1 MSGADRDV
9 ADQGNRNTAVA
20 GETAATGL
28 TGSAVRGASASPAG
42 DSAPAAGVPARRAR
56 RIGPAAAMGAL
67 AGVAAASVAIAAS
80 ELVAGLVPG
89 VPSMVVAIGS
99 LIIALQPPGAKDV
112 MASLFGTNDKLV
124 LNLAVV
130 IVALIVAAVAGV
142 LAVRKFSTGA
152 AIFVVFGAVALFSAV
167 TVLLAPLLPAFVGA
181 ATAVAAG
188 LAALAWLL
196 KGGGLA
202 AVGAGSMGGSG
213 GSGRRAAPPVATM
226 PDWGRRR
233 FMLTS
238 ASLIAVSAGAGAVGR
253 LLLDKQHP
261 SDAPATATGLPQPAL
276 AVAPLTPDNAI
287 SLPGLTPL
295 IVPNDQFYRIDTAL
309 LVPSVDAS
317 TWSLKVDGMVN
328 HPLVFSYSDLLAM
341 PLFEQYVTIQCVS
354 NEVGGNLV
362 GNTLWTGVKLKE
374 VLANAG
380 IRNGAT
386 QIVGRSVDGFTV
398 GFPTSWALDSSR
410 EPMIAVGMNG
420 KPLPAAH
427 GYPARLII
435 PGLYGY
441 VSATKWLAQIEL
453 TTWEAFNAYWINL
466 GWSKTGPILTQSRI
480 DVPGDGSRVAAG
492 PIQIA
497 GLAWAPDR
505 GVSRVEVSVD
515 GGDWQQAVMSRAI
528 SKATWV
534 QWSLLWQAPPGDHTI
549 EVRATDGAGEVQTAD
564 RTRPAPDGAR
574 GHDQIRVSV
583 G

>member
-1 MSGADRDV
+1 MS
-9 ADQGNRNTAVA
+9 TS
-20 GETAATGL
+20 TAATSDAAVRKGPRISPRAL
-28 TGSAVRGASASPAG
+28 TGAIS
-42 DSAPAAGVPARRAR
+42 GV
-56 RIGPAAAMGAL
+56 
-67 AGVAAASVAIAAS
+67 VAAAAAIAAS

-99 LIIALQPPGAKDV
+99 LVIALQPPGAKDV
-112 MASLFGTNDKLV
+112 MVSLFGTNDKLA
-124 LNLAVV
+124 LNVAVV
-130 IVALIVAAVAGV
+130 IVALAIAAVAGV
-142 LAVRKFSTGA
+142 LAARRFSTGA
-152 AIFVVFGAVALFSAV
+152 AIFVGFGAVALFSAV
-167 TVLLAPLLPAFVGA
+167 TVLLAPLLPAVVGA
-181 ATAVAAG
+181 ATAVGVALAVLSYLLNGSG
-188 LAALAWLL
+188 LA
-196 KGGGLA
+196 
-202 AVGAGSMGGSG
+202 VAGSATTGTLASG
-213 GSGRRAAPPVATM
+213 GSRNRVAPPVATM
-226 PDWGRRR
+226 PNWSRRR
-233 FMLTS
+233 FMITS
-238 ASLIAVSAGAGAVGR
+238 ATLVAVSAGAGAVGR

-261 SDAPATATGLPQPAL
+261 SDVPAAASGLPKPAQ
-276 AVAPLTPDNAI
+276 AVAPLTPEQSI

-295 IVPNDQFYRIDTAL
+295 VVPNDQFYRIDTAL

-317 TWSLKVDGMVN
+317 TWSLKVDGMVE
-328 HPLVFSYSDLLAM
+328 HPLVFSYNDLLAM

-380 IRNGAT
+380 IKDGAT

-398 GFPTSWALDSSR
+398 GFPTSWALDPSR

-427 GYPARLII
+427 GYPARLIV

-480 DVPGDGSRVAAG
+480 DLPAYGSRLPVG
-492 PIQIA
+492 PVQVA

-505 GVSRVEVSVD
+505 GVSRVEVSID

-528 SKATWV
+528 SRATWV
-534 QWSLLWQAPPGDHTI
+534 QWSLLWQATAGDHTI
-549 EVRATDGAGEVQTAD
+549 EVRATDGTGDVQTAD
-564 RTRPAPDGAR
+564 RTPPAPDGAR
-574 GHDQIRVSV
+574 GHDRVEVSV